1 MTDVQLSD
9 IATEKEKGMNG
20 LTILRNLAYLLKQDK
35 IYLRRETEYTLKIK
49 PFANLCTYQTVFA
62 QLYLWNTCAHV

>member
-1 MTDVQLSD
+1 
-9 IATEKEKGMNG
+9 MNG

-62 QLYLWNTCAHV
+62 QLYL